1 MNTKGHRK
9 IQKPLKRQVQVHL
22 QSSSSSHVNVRGS
35 LWASRRRPLG
45 SRRATLCHCATVAAA
60 VSNFLLMGI
69 GFAVSLLADDGP
81 NSAAL
86 FPSSLR
92 NKSAPRL
99 SPLWPFWCRT
109 PWLCESA
116 HKWPAEGQ
124 EGGEVMA
131 ATRGNT
137 CSSQMSRRRCTVPG
151 AIQGHV

>member
-1 MNTKGHRK
+1 MHHFHTRKSRGSGTDKKETAVILESRRFIYILKMNTKGHRK

-35 LWASRRRPLG
+35 LGASRRRPLG

-99 SPLWPFWCRT
+99 SPL
-109 PWLCESA
+109 
-116 HKWPAEGQ
+116 
-124 EGGEVMA
+124 
-131 ATRGNT
+131 
-137 CSSQMSRRRCTVPG
+137 
-151 AIQGHV
+151 